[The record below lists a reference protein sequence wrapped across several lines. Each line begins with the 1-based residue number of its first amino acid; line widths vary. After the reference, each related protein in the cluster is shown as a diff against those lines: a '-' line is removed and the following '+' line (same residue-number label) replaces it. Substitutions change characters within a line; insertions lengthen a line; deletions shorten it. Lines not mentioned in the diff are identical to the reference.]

1 MKCTWSFS
9 EIRYKVTNHG
19 LADTEEFWRVNHDIF
34 CFQESLDVWQT
45 VSYQTAVL
53 SHKAPET
60 VIEEMLMGFVR
71 WASLIFLKK
80 ADMWK
85 EE

>member
-1 MKCTWSFS
+1 
-9 EIRYKVTNHG
+9 
-19 LADTEEFWRVNHDIF
+19 
-34 CFQESLDVWQT
+34 VWQT